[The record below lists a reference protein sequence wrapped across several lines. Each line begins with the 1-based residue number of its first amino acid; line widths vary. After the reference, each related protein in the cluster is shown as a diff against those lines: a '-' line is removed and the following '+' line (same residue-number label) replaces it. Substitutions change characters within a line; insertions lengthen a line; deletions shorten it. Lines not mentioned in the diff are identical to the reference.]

1 MSLRLWQCEVR
12 ITVCLAKAEIWLE
25 NNQQKPRE
33 ERKVQ
38 VLAVFE
44 CKEELTVGKAELQ
57 ARICCDWQSVL

>member
-1 MSLRLWQCEVR
+1 MCV
-12 ITVCLAKAEIWLE
+12 AKAEIWLE

-44 CKEELTVGKAELQ
+44 GKEELTVGKAELQ